1 MIKFII
7 KGILRD
13 KSKSII
19 PIAVISVGV
28 MVTVMMSGFLEGIF
42 SDVINQNAKLD
53 TGHVKIMTK
62 PYAENKEQ
70 LPNDL
75 ALLEISELIDSL
87 NLNYPDLIWTPRIKF
102 GGIMDVPDASGNT
115 KSQGPGMGLAMSIQ
129 SKESGELQRLQLKKS
144 LNKGRLPEH
153 SGEIILSDDYAT
165 KLNISPGEKITFFG
179 TTMEGSMVFQSFEM
193 TGTVRFGSPL
203 MDKGTFIIDISDAQ
217 NMLDMENG
225 TGELLGYF
233 KDNRYDDQKAL
244 IISENFNTKFNESKD
259 EYAPIMLTLKDQNG
273 LRESLDMGDAF
284 SGIFIFIFILAM
296 SLVLWNTGLIGGL
309 RRYNEF
315 GIRLALGESKNN
327 VFKLLL
333 IEASVIGTIG
343 SIIGTIL
350 GVIFCYYLQEV
361 GIDISE
367 DTANS
372 TIIMPSVMRAY
383 VTPNLFFIGF
393 IPGLFSMLF
402 GTALAGRG
410 IYKRETARL
419 FKELEV

>member
-13 KSKSII
+13 KSKSLI

-62 PYAENKEQ
+62 PYAKNKEQ

-75 ALLEISELIDSL
+75 ALLEIKELIDSL

-115 KSQGPGMGLAMSIQ
+115 KSQGPGMGLAMSLQ
-129 SKESGELQRLQLKKS
+129 SKESGELQRLQLNKS
-144 LNKGRLPEH
+144 LKKGRLPER
-153 SGEIILSDDYAT
+153 SGEVILSDDYAT

-179 TTMEGSMVFQSFEM
+179 STMEGSMVFQSFDM
-193 TGTVRFGSPL
+193 TGTVMFGSPL

-244 IISENFNTKFNESKD
+244 IISENFNAKFKESED
-259 EYAPIMLTLKDQNG
+259 EYAPVMVTLKDQNG

-284 SGIFIFIFILAM
+284 SGIFVFIFILAM

-333 IEASVIGTIG
+333 IEASVIGSIG

-350 GVIFCYYLQEV
+350 GLIFCYYLQEV
-361 GIDISE
+361 GIDISD

>member
-13 KSKSII
+13 KSKSLI

-28 MVTVMMSGFLEGIF
+28 MVTVMMSGFLEGVF

-62 PYAENKEQ
+62 PYAKNKEQ

-75 ALLEISELIDSL
+75 ALLEIKELIDSL

-102 GGIMDVPDASGNT
+102 GGIMDVPDATGNT
-115 KSQGPGMGLAMSIQ
+115 KSQGPGMGLAMSLRNN
-129 SKESGELQRLQLKKS
+129 ESGELQRLQLNKS
-144 LNKGRLPEH
+144 LKKGRLPER
-153 SGEIILSDDYAT
+153 SGEVILSDDYAT

-179 TTMEGSMVFQSFEM
+179 STMGGSMVFQSFDM
-193 TGTVRFGSPL
+193 TGTVIFGSPL

-244 IISENFNTKFNESKD
+244 IISENFNAKFKESED
-259 EYAPIMLTLKDQNG
+259 EYAPVMVTLKDQNG

-284 SGIFIFIFILAM
+284 SGIFVFIFILAM

-333 IEASVIGTIG
+333 IEASVIGSIG

-350 GVIFCYYLQEV
+350 GLIFCYYLQEV
-361 GIDISE
+361 GIDISD

>member
-28 MVTVMMSGFLEGIF
+28 MVTVMMSGFLEGVF

-75 ALLEISELIDSL
+75 ALLGINELIDSL
-87 NLNYPDLIWTPRIKF
+87 NFNYPDLIWTTRIKF

-115 KSQGPGMGLAMSIQ
+115 KLQGPGIGLAISIL
-129 SKESGELQRLQLKKS
+129 SEESGELQRLQLNKS
-144 LNKGRLPEH
+144 LKKGRLPKR
-153 SGEIILSDDYAT
+153 SGEIILSDNYAT

-179 TTMEGSMVFQSFEM
+179 STMEGSMVFQSYEM
-193 TGTVRFGSPL
+193 TGTVEFGSPS
-203 MDKGTFIIDISDAQ
+203 MDKGTFIIDIRDAQ

-233 KDNRYDDQKAL
+233 KDDKYDDQKAL
-244 IISENFNTKFNESKD
+244 VIAENFNAKFQESKD
-259 EYAPIMLTLKDQNG
+259 EYAPVMFTLKDQNG

-333 IEASVIGTIG
+333 IEASVIGLIG
-343 SIIGTIL
+343 SIIGTSL
-350 GVIFCYYLQEV
+350 GLVFCYYLQEV
-361 GIDISE
+361 GIDISK
-367 DTANS
+367 DVANS

-383 VTPNLFFIGF
+383 VTSDLFYIGF